1 MQFLTAPVSCLKK
14 LFPDLSFHPGQIH
27 TEEANEEH
35 YKSRKDAI
43 AKDLAHYEEQ
53 LASYKNDRQ
62 NTQEKANDTGNRLE
76 AAKEQLLKADHTIQ
90 D

>member
-1 MQFLTAPVSCLKK
+1 MRPLWQKAPTKDRST
-14 LFPDLSFHPGQIH
+14 FSGNNIH

-53 LASYKNDRQ
+53 LASYKKDRQ
-62 NTQEKANDTGNRLE
+62 NAQEKANDTGNRLE
-76 AAKEQLLKADHTIQ
+76 AAKEQLLKQITRSRI
-90 D
+90 